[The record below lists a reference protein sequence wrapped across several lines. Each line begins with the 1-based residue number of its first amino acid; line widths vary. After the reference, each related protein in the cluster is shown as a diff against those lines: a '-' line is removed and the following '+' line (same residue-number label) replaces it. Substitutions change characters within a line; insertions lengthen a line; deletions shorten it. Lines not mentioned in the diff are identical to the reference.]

1 MKQTNN
7 NMELT
12 NNDIFMLRLAL
23 QEQIKEAN
31 KWLAEAQQHNRQE
44 SVKFWQDRVDM
55 NPGMLEKLQYK

>member
-12 NNDIFMLRLAL
+12 NNDIFVLRLAL

-31 KWLAEAQQHNRQE
+31 KWLCESQQHNRQE
-44 SVKFWQDRVDM
+44 SVKFWQERVDM
-55 NPGMLEKLQYK
+55 NTGMLEKLQYK